1 MIISIA
7 TDIRDVLDETLD
19 KEFKR
24 RKPMHRRDEVKKSKK
39 DSSTEE
45 QDDENDKLAD
55 LAEERGSPAPLPLDD
70 EDFSDEGMEPL
81 KKKAAKKKK
90 AKKK

>member
-24 RKPMHRRDEVKKSKK
+24 RKPLHRRDEVKKSKK
-39 DSSTEE
+39 DASTEE
-45 QDDENDKLAD
+45 RDDENEKLAD
-55 LAEERGSPAPLPLDD
+55 VEERDRQHRYHLTTKISQT
-70 EDFSDEGMEPL
+70 
-81 KKKAAKKKK
+81 KAWSH
-90 AKKK
+90 

>member
-24 RKPMHRRDEVKKSKK
+24 RKPLHRRDEVKKSKK
-39 DSSTEE
+39 DASTEE
-45 QDDENDKLAD
+45 RDDEK
-55 LAEERGSPAPLPLDD
+55 
-70 EDFSDEGMEPL
+70 
-81 KKKAAKKKK
+81 
-90 AKKK
+90 

>member
-1 MIISIA
+1 MIFSFA
-7 TDIRDVLDETLD
+7 TDIRVVLDETLE

-24 RKPMHRRDEVKKSKK
+24 RKPLHRRDEVKKSKK
-39 DSSTEE
+39 DASTEE
-45 QDDENDKLAD
+45 RDDENEKLAD

>member
-19 KEFKR
+19 TEYKR
-24 RKPMHRRDEVKKSKK
+24 RKPLHRRDEVKKSKK
-39 DSSTEE
+39 DASTEE
-45 QDDENDKLAD
+45 RDDENDKLAD
-55 LAEERGSPAPLPLDD
+55 LAEERGSAAPVPLDD
-70 EDFSDEGMEPL
+70 EDFSDEGMMPL
-81 KKKAAKKKK
+81 KKAAKKKK

>member
-24 RKPMHRRDEVKKSKK
+24 RKPLHRRDEVKKSKK
-39 DSSTEE
+39 DADTKESDEE
-45 QDDENDKLAD
+45 NEKLAD
-55 LAEERGSPAPLPLDD
+55 LAAERGEAAPLPLDD
-70 EDFSDEGMEPL
+70 EDFSDDATDSL
-81 KKKAAKKKK
+81 KKKTKKKVS
-90 AKKK
+90 KK